1 MSKFHAAYYARGR
14 KGWRAWWTLLHPPY
28 TLMHL
33 SFVVVG
39 ATLAPELNLRNLIAT
54 LLAFFLAVGIAAH
67 ALDELAG
74 RPLGTNI
81 PKSVLIVTALA
92 GLSAAVAIGVV
103 GAIMISSHLIMFVM
117 VGVFLASSY
126 NLELF
131 GGVFHTNLW
140 FGLSWG
146 AFPALTAYFVQTGMI
161 NEIGLLGAGYGLAM
175 ALTQRQLSTPARRL
189 RRRAIRVEGEI
200 QFRDGTTLPI
210 NRHLLLEPL
219 ERGLRLLVT
228 ASVLIA
234 ATLLAMRL
242 LRDEWVLGF

>member
-1 MSKFHAAYYARGR
+1 MSKFRAAYYARGH

-33 SFVVVG
+33 SFVIVG

-54 LLAFFLAVGIAAH
+54 LLAFFLAVGVAAH

-81 PKSVLIVTALA
+81 PKVVLVIMALA
-92 GLSAAVAIGVV
+92 GLGAAIAIGVV
-103 GAIMISSHLIMFVM
+103 GAIMTSSHLIWFVM
-117 VGVFLASSY
+117 VGVFLTISY

-140 FGLSWG
+140 FALSWG
-146 AFPALTAYFVQTGMI
+146 AFPALTAYFAQTVMI

-200 QFRDGTTLPI
+200 QFRDGTTMPI
-210 NRHLLLEPL
+210 NRDLLLETL
-219 ERGLRLLVT
+219 ERGLRLLIT
-228 ASVLIA
+228 ASVLVA
-234 ATLLAMRL
+234 ATLFTMRL
-242 LRDEWVLGF
+242 LRNEWVLGF